1 MKVRCAW
8 HKENFGF
15 VLFLP
20 DKPPFEDHG
29 VTDTICPECYNIVM
43 KVADRGVEQ
52 RTAHRPHK
60 PEVVGSNPTS
70 ATKGEEV
77 RQ

>member
-20 DKPPFEDHG
+20 DKPPFDDHG

-43 KVADRGVEQ
+43 KESQ
-52 RTAHRPHK
+52 REKSEIHG
-60 PEVVGSNPTS
+60 GSN
-70 ATKGEEV
+70 E
-77 RQ
+77 RHH